1 MYFRITNYRA
11 DPANHDA
18 LLAKIE
24 TMRDQIAAVPGLHGV
39 RSADLGGGRYITI
52 AMYGSKEE
60 ADAAADAA
68 KAIWGGLA
76 DLIDVDSLSVDQGEV
91 IFSLNV

>member
-11 DPANHDA
+11 EPANHDA
-18 LLAKIE
+18 LMAKIE
-24 TMRDQIAAVPGLHGV
+24 QMRDQISAIPGLHGV

-60 ADAAADAA
+60 ADAATDSA

-76 DLIDVDSLSVDQGEV
+76 DLLDMDSLSIDQGEV
-91 IFSLNV
+91 IFSLNA

>member
-1 MYFRITNYRA
+1 MYFRITHFQA

-24 TMRDQIAAVPGLHGV
+24 ELRGQIAAIPGLHRV

-52 AMYGSKEE
+52 AAYDSKEA
-60 ADAAADAA
+60 ADAAADSA
-68 KAIWGGLA
+68 KAVWGGLA
-76 DLIDVDSLSVDQGEV
+76 DHLDMDSLTIDQGEV
-91 IFSLNV
+91 IFSLDA

>member
-1 MYFRITNYRA
+1 VYFRITNYRA

-24 TMRDQIAAVPGLHGV
+24 EMRDQIAAIPGLHGV
-39 RSADLGGGRYITI
+39 RSADLGDGRYITI

-60 ADAAADAA
+60 ADAAADSA
-68 KAIWGGLA
+68 KAVWGGLA
-76 DLIDVDSLSVDQGEV
+76 DHLDMDSLTIDQGEV
-91 IFSLNV
+91 IFSLNA